1 MPEVQETQVQ
11 SLGQGDPLE
20 EEMATHS
27 SVLTWEIL
35 WTEEPDGL
43 QSMEVKVLVDQSCP
57 TLSDPMNCS
66 PPGSSVHRISQA
78 RILEWV
84 AICFSRRSF

>member
-1 MPEVQETQVQ
+1 
-11 SLGQGDPLE
+11 
-20 EEMATHS
+20 
-27 SVLTWEIL
+27 
-35 WTEEPDGL
+35 
-43 QSMEVKVLVDQSCP
+43 MEVKVLVDQSCP

-84 AICFSRRSF
+84 AVCFCRDLPDAGTEPRSPALQADFLPSEPPGKDSEGWAK